1 MVPARCRGWAG
12 ACVLLLLLHAAPAP
26 AAPHV
31 PTDDAAI
38 VEHLPARIS
47 SSAERQRQRAE
58 REQLRRHPRELSL
71 ATRLARE
78 ALLRARRDGDPREL
92 GQAQAAL
99 APWWSLPQPPAPVR
113 LLRAIVRQ
121 AQHDFAPA
129 LQDLEALL
137 QPGPEADP
145 VPLAIQAQAELTR
158 ASVLQVQGRWREAD
172 AGCARL
178 LDVRYAALGAAVRGP
193 ALACRAELSSLQGQ
207 AGRAEAALAVLAHQG
222 GIDTAWLALLRAE
235 LAERRGEAGA
245 EAFYREA
252 LATPSPEVYPLA
264 AYADWLLAQR
274 REREVL
280 ALLAGREEADALLL
294 RRAIALRRSGDPR
307 AAQAASTLAA
317 RFDAARVRGDRSHD
331 RELARFQLD
340 LAGDARA
347 ALASAQANWAVQKE
361 PADALLLVRAAIA
374 AGQPEAAQPVWRL
387 VQATG
392 WQDARLRA
400 FSGAGS

>member
-12 ACVLLLLLHAAPAP
+12 ACVLLLLAAPAQ

-31 PTDDAAI
+31 PTDEDVI
-38 VEHLPARIS
+38 VEHLPARIG

-58 REQLRRHPRELSL
+58 REQLRRHPRELQL

-78 ALLRARRDGDPREL
+78 AIVRARRDGDPREL

-99 APWWSLPQPPAPVR
+99 AAWWTLPQPPASVR

-121 AQHDFAPA
+121 AQHDFGPA
-129 LQDLEALL
+129 LQDLDALL
-137 QPGPEADP
+137 QPGPEA

-193 ALACRAELSSLQGQ
+193 ALACRAELASLQGQ
-207 AGRAEAALAVLAHQG
+207 AGDAEAALAALARQG
-222 GIDTAWLALLRAE
+222 GIDAAWLALLRAE
-235 LAERRGEAGA
+235 LAERRGDVGAGD
-245 EAFYREA
+245 FYREA
-252 LATPSPEVYPLA
+252 LATPSPDVYTLA
-264 AYADWLLAQR
+264 AYADWLLAQHHDQ
-274 REREVL
+274 EVI
-280 ALLAGREEADALLL
+280 ALLAGREDADALLL
-294 RRAIALRRSGDPR
+294 RLAIALRRSGDPR
-307 AAQAASTLAA
+307 AAQAAATLAA
-317 RFDAARVRGDRSHD
+317 RFDAAKLRGDRSHD

-361 PADALLLVRAAIA
+361 PADALLLVRTAAA

-400 FSGAGS
+400 FAGNGS